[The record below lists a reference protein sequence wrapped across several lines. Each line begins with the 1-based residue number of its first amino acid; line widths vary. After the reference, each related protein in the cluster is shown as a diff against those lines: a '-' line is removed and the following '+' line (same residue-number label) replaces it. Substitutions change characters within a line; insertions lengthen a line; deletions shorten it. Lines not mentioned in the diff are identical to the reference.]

1 MNYKKIGIPC
11 LFHNKELNT
20 FQREEIG
27 ETIPDDEL
35 LEGEIFFYNIDVI
48 SPRCDDEG
56 IVIGSILYSGGR
68 DYISKLTKHQID
80 EIIQKI
86 LS

>member
-1 MNYKKIGIPC
+1 MNSNKISIPC

-20 FQREEIG
+20 FQREEMG
-27 ETIPDDEL
+27 ETVSDDEL
-35 LEGEIFFYNIDVI
+35 LEREIFFYNIDVI

-56 IVIGSILYSGGR
+56 VVIGSIIYSGGR
-68 DYISKLTKHQID
+68 DYISQLTKHQID
-80 EIIQKI
+80 EIIQKV